1 MSQDRIILEDVSKF
15 YGEVL
20 GVNHITVSI
29 GPGITSLV
37 GPSGSGKTTLMNLI
51 TGLIR
56 PSRGKVSVLGIPP
69 SRPQHLMRLVGYATQ
84 FDAFPKGL
92 TGMEFI
98 CSFLRMAG
106 YTAAASR
113 QMAARAIE
121 QVGMT
126 ADAHRRLAT
135 YSKGMRQRI
144 KLAFAI
150 AHNPPVLVLDEP
162 LNGLDPLIRASN
174 ISMFKEWAKT
184 GRYVIVSSHV
194 LQEVDMIS
202 DQVVLLCGG
211 YVAAEGQIRGVRS
224 EIQDRP
230 MQFLV
235 RTPNPRK
242 LAARLLQEDCVVEV
256 QLIPEGGGIMV
267 KTTNQERFWRAIP
280 RIGSTD
286 LRIEG
291 LRPTDDNL
299 GSVYQY
305 LVDPQ
310 EPGI

>member
-20 GVNHITVSI
+20 GVNHVTVSI
-29 GPGITSLV
+29 GLGITSLV
-37 GPSGSGKTTLMNLI
+37 GPNNSGKTTLMNLI

-56 PSRGKVSVLGIPP
+56 PTRGKISVLGIPP
-69 SRPQHLMRLVGYATQ
+69 TQPQHLMRIVGYATQ
-84 FDAFPKGL
+84 FDALPKGL
-92 TGMEFI
+92 TAMEFI

-106 YTAAASR
+106 YTAEASR

-121 QVGMT
+121 QLGMT
-126 ADAHRRLAT
+126 ADANRRLAT

-150 AHNPPVLVLDEP
+150 AHDPLVLVLDEP
-162 LNGLDPLIRASN
+162 LNGLDPLIKAST
-174 ISMFKEWAKT
+174 ISMLKEWAT
-184 GRYVIVSSHV
+184 AGRYVIISSHV
-194 LQEVDMIS
+194 LHEVDMIS
-202 DQVVLLCGG
+202 DQVVLLSGG
-211 YVAAEGQIRGVRS
+211 YVAAEGQIKGVRS

-242 LAARLLQEDCVVEV
+242 LAAILLQEDCVVEV
-256 QLIPEGGGIMV
+256 QLIPDGGGVMV
-267 KTTNQERFWRAIP
+267 KTTDQERFCRAIP
-280 RIGSTD
+280 RIGATD

-305 LVDPQ
+305 LVGQ
-310 EPGI
+310 QGVGI